1 MLYINNRYARLMS
14 MTFYEVYQNHL
25 NIGMFMA
32 NQKRWVIQLFCNTC
46 FILTYR
52 DQFYI
57 KADGTNFYFTLF
69 FSNVRSLNR
78 GFFFISG
85 KCIKFKATK
94 HGNKHILL
102 VVLRIPILWRQIAN
116 CQTNMIYREI
126 AKRNQLLLN
135 SNVGLSVIG

>member
-1 MLYINNRYARLMS
+1 MYTNTLCNRYPRLMS
-14 MTFYEVYQNHL
+14 MTFYDVYQNHL

-57 KADGTNFYFTLF
+57 KADGTNFYFSLF

-78 GFFFISG
+78 GFFLFLANVSS
-85 KCIKFKATK
+85 
-94 HGNKHILL
+94 
-102 VVLRIPILWRQIAN
+102 LRPQNIW
-116 CQTNMIYREI
+116 E
-126 AKRNQLLLN
+126 
-135 SNVGLSVIG
+135 